1 MGTYFKKLIV
11 RLHILYIFNTHVRF
25 HIVQIL
31 FIIRSINLTQFGVL
45 LNLTQFKFLLIE
57 KFQTN
62 LTNGNSKN
70 QLNKFL
76 SDRVFVNV
84 VFVGFQLCFFCI
96 QFLSPIWLGVIIGER
111 EKWGRNGRGGYLV
124 GVENGE
130 ARYFAHS
137 SSPFGVVR
145 T

>member
-1 MGTYFKKLIV
+1 M
-11 RLHILYIFNTHVRF
+11 
-25 HIVQIL
+25 
-31 FIIRSINLTQFGVL
+31 
-45 LNLTQFKFLLIE
+45 IE

-76 SDRVFVNV
+76 SDQIFVNV
-84 VFVGFQLCFFCI
+84 ALKDFSYASFVSNSFGWG
-96 QFLSPIWLGVIIGER
+96 WLLER

-145 T
+145 TWFGSQAQKIKGLMPKEPNTMNF

>member
-1 MGTYFKKLIV
+1 M
-11 RLHILYIFNTHVRF
+11 
-25 HIVQIL
+25 
-31 FIIRSINLTQFGVL
+31 

-76 SDRVFVNV
+76 SDQIFVNV
-84 VFVGFQLCFFCI
+84 ALKDFSYASFVSNSFGWG
-96 QFLSPIWLGVIIGER
+96 WLLER

-130 ARYFAHS
+130 VKYFSHS
-137 SSPFGVVR
+137 SSLFGVVR
-145 T
+145 IRFGSQVQKVKRLRPKESNTMNL